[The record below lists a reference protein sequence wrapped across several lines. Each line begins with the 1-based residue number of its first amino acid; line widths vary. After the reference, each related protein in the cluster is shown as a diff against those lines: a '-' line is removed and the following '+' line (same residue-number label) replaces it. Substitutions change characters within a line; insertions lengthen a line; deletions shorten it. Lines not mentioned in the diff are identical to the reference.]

1 MKKKCNLRLFPLV
14 LVLLFSDSCVSTKRY
29 TSFTKEKVWEL
40 QKTSQV
46 TQKLDYLEIRTDSL
60 IVQDSLIK
68 VQKLKSFFIPAIFY
82 WQSEHS
88 LKCELSPKV
97 PVRFFEQEF
106 MRLADSADL
115 KSKLNGQKIE
125 LSILQIPNSFVY
137 THKEKTI
144 IFIVAYIVSSLE
156 AIYPD
161 NKELKIR
168 YRIVENDENK
178 KTGIITIPNT
188 ELPIK
193 NVWKSSKKFTWV
205 YLDKYK
211 KINEK
216 TAKDVFENLIILF

>member
-1 MKKKCNLRLFPLV
+1 
-14 LVLLFSDSCVSTKRY
+14 
-29 TSFTKEKVWEL
+29 
-40 QKTSQV
+40 
-46 TQKLDYLEIRTDSL
+46 
-60 IVQDSLIK
+60 
-68 VQKLKSFFIPAIFY
+68 
-82 WQSEHS
+82 
-88 LKCELSPKV
+88 
-97 PVRFFEQEF
+97 

>member
-1 MKKKCNLRLFPLV
+1 MKKNCNLRLFPLV

-97 PVRFFEQEF
+97 PVRF
-106 MRLADSADL
+106 
-115 KSKLNGQKIE
+115 
-125 LSILQIPNSFVY
+125 
-137 THKEKTI
+137 
-144 IFIVAYIVSSLE
+144 
-156 AIYPD
+156 
-161 NKELKIR
+161 
-168 YRIVENDENK
+168 
-178 KTGIITIPNT
+178 
-188 ELPIK
+188 
-193 NVWKSSKKFTWV
+193 
-205 YLDKYK
+205 
-211 KINEK
+211 
-216 TAKDVFENLIILF
+216 